1 MNPVLKRILFW
12 GLPLL
17 AFLILMIFLGGRLGK
32 DPSLLPSARLNHPI
46 PSFQLTT
53 IENPQ
58 KFLSEK
64 DLPESVYLMNVW
76 ATWCPSCQAEHAA
89 LQKIAK
95 EGVTIVG
102 VNYKDDSAAANQ
114 FLNTHG
120 NPFIFS
126 LSDENGNFGLD
137 LGVYGAPET
146 YLIDQKGVIRYRYIG
161 IVDEKSWQSILKP
174 RYLAL
179 KENKPF
185 PDEGITP

>member
-1 MNPVLKRILFW
+1 MNPVLKRMLFW
-12 GLPLL
+12 CLPLL

-53 IENPQ
+53 VENSQ

-89 LQKIAK
+89 LLKIAQ

-102 VNYKDDSAAANQ
+102 VNYKDDGAAASQ

-126 LSDENGNFGLD
+126 LADEKGNFGLD

-185 PDEGITP
+185 DEGITP